1 VIASYGL
8 SLLRFTNHSGSS
20 PPGAYLGQDR
30 LSEAGWRGPNT
41 EEDQ

>member
-1 VIASYGL
+1 MIVSYDL

-20 PPGAYLGQDR
+20 PPVADLGQDR
-30 LSEAGWRGPNT
+30 LSEADWRGPNT